1 MMLPIDLSVT
11 ATSFERLV
19 RCAPDGDVHMKLLA
33 IAPAFII
40 LTAAPGEPLPEQRDV
55 AARVDTA
62 LARRLGDELAAVEV
76 EKVAPSADL
85 PGFVACG
92 RVSENEQGAGRRT
105 ERFFAV
111 VPGNFAILDRDGNA
125 LVDVYWKRYGC

>member
-1 MMLPIDLSVT
+1 M
-11 ATSFERLV
+11 RLF
-19 RCAPDGDVHMKLLA
+19 A
-33 IAPAFII
+33 IAPALLI
-40 LTAAPGEPLPEQRDV
+40 LAAAPGEPLPEQRDV
-55 AARVDTA
+55 VSRVDTA
-62 LARRLGDELAAVEV
+62 LARRLGGELSAVQV

-92 RVSENEQGAGRRT
+92 RVSEKPQGGVQKT

-111 VPGNFAILDRDGNA
+111 VPGNFAVLDRDGGN